1 MDKILK
7 FATEKFA
14 KNRCL
19 GTRSIIEEKKV
30 DGPNGKKFT
39 KLVMEPS
46 YKWQTYEEV
55 YQNST
60 FIGRHVFYS
69 FHDYVMHVILIMID
83 DHF

>member
-1 MDKILK
+1 MNHSENINTMDKILK

-55 YQNST
+55 YENST
-60 FIGRHVFYS
+60 FIGRHVFNIPS
-69 FHDYVMHVILIMID
+69 LLK
-83 DHF
+83 